1 MMQKIKHFF
10 AESRQELRH
19 VNWPSRE
26 EATRLTIVVIGISA
40 ALAIFLGIFDFILAD
55 AIRYLIE
62 N

>member
-1 MMQKIKHFF
+1 MQKIKHFF